1 MLNTFVIAYLVV
13 SIAIGLLATLRVKS
27 SRDFISAGRSLP
39 LSVVTATMFAT
50 WFGSESVLGAPS
62 TFLKDGIGGIIAD
75 PFGAAFCLIFAGM
88 FFARALYR
96 RNLLTIGDFFRER
109 YGREAEVIT
118 SVAIMLSYLG
128 WVSAQMI
135 ALGVI
140 FSSLSAGSISQDEGI
155 LIGSAIVIFYTMFGG
170 MWSVAVTSFVQMII
184 IIIALSIIAYV
195 VAGNAGGVMV
205 VVDHARAAGK
215 LDNFWPEL
223 TPAAMLAWIGAFV
236 TLALG
241 SIPQQDVFQR
251 MNTAKNEHI
260 AVAGSILGGLGY
272 LLFCMVPLF
281 LTYAAVVIDPAMVE
295 RVMLDDP
302 QQVLPTFIQTD
313 LPLIMQVLFFGALL
327 SAIMSTAS
335 GTLLAPSTIFTENLL
350 KPLLPEQTDKQFL
363 WMLRFV
369 VLGFGAFI
377 SWYAIQ
383 SDVSIFEMVEDAY
396 KVTLVA
402 VFVPLTAGIY
412 WSKANRAGALTAMA
426 AGIAVWLSCEF
437 WGAESIWPPQLA
449 GLLAS
454 ILGMWFGARF
464 LSRLLPTPLGAH

>member
-1 MLNTFVIAYLVV
+1 MLNTFVIAYLVA
-13 SIAIGLLATLRVKS
+13 SIAIGLLATLRVKN
-27 SRDFISAGRSLP
+27 SRDFVSAGRSLP

-50 WFGSESVLGAPS
+50 WFGSESILGAPS
-62 TFLKDGIGGIIAD
+62 YFLEEGLGGIVAD

-140 FSSLSAGSISQDEGI
+140 FSSLSGGSISHDEGI

-170 MWSVAVTSFVQMII
+170 MWSVAITSFVQMII
-184 IIIALSIIAYV
+184 IIVALVLITYV
-195 VAGNAGGVMV
+195 VAGDAGGVMV
-205 VVDHARAAGK
+205 VVDHANAAGK
-215 LDNFWPEL
+215 FDNFWPEMS
-223 TPAAMLAWIGAFV
+223 TASWLAWIGAFV

-260 AVAGSILGGLGY
+260 AQYGAIFGGVGY

-281 LTYAAVVIDPAMVE
+281 LTYAAVVIDPDMVA
-295 RVMLDDP
+295 RVMAEDA
-302 QQVLPTFIQTD
+302 QQVLPTFIQND

-335 GTLLAPSTIFTENLL
+335 GTLLAPSTVFTENLL
-350 KPLLPEQTDKQFL
+350 KPLLPAQTDKQFL
-363 WMLRFV
+363 FMLRAV
-369 VLGFGAFI
+369 VLVFGAFI
-377 SWYAIQ
+377 SWYAMQ
-383 SDVSIFEMVEDAY
+383 SDASIFEMVEDAY

-412 WSKANRAGALTAMA
+412 WSRANRAGALTAMA
-426 AGIAVWLSCEF
+426 AGIAVWLGCEAF
-437 WGAESIWPPQLA
+437 AVDSIWPPQLA
-449 GLLAS
+449 GLVAS
-454 ILGMWFGARF
+454 MVGMWFGTLF
-464 LSRLLPTPLGAH
+464 LARLLPSPEGAR

>member
-1 MLNTFVIAYLVV
+1 MLNTFVIAYIAV
-13 SIAIGLLATLRVKS
+13 SVAIGLLATLRVKN

-62 TFLKDGIGGIIAD
+62 TFLNDGISGIVAE

-96 RNLLTIGDFFRER
+96 RNLLTIGDFFRDR

-135 ALGVI
+135 ALGVV
-140 FSSLSAGSISQDEGI
+140 FSSLSGGSISHDQGI

-170 MWSVAVTSFVQMII
+170 MWSVAITSFIQMII
-184 IIIALSIIAYV
+184 IIIALLIIAYV

-205 VVDHARAAGK
+205 VVDHANAAGK
-215 LDNFWPEL
+215 FDNFWPEM
-223 TPAAMLAWIGAFV
+223 TTASMLAWIGAFV

-251 MNTAKNEHI
+251 MNTAKNENI
-260 AVAGSILGGLGY
+260 AMAGSILGGVGY
-272 LLFCMVPLF
+272 LLFCSVPIF
-281 LTYAAVVIDPAMVE
+281 LTYAAVVIDPSMVE
-295 RVMLDDP
+295 RVMGEDP
-302 QQVLPTFIQTD
+302 QQILPTFIQSD
-313 LPLIMQVLFFGALL
+313 LPIVMQVLFFGALL
-327 SAIMSTAS
+327 SAILSTAS
-335 GTLLAPSTIFTENLL
+335 ATLLAPSTVFTENLL
-350 KPLLPEQTDKQFL
+350 KPLLPAQTDKQFL
-363 WMLRFV
+363 WMLRAV
-369 VLGFGAFI
+369 VLGFGSFI
-377 SWYAIQ
+377 SWYAMQ
-383 SDVSIFEMVEDAY
+383 SDATIFEMVENAY

-402 VFVPLTAGIY
+402 AFVPLTAGIY
-412 WSKANRAGALTAMA
+412 WSKANRAGALTSMA
-426 AGIAVWLSCEF
+426 AGIVVWLGFEAF
-437 WGAESIWPPQLA
+437 AAEGIWPPQLA

-454 ILGMWFGARF
+454 IIGMWFGATF
-464 LSRLLPTPLGAH
+464 LSRLLPSPANAR